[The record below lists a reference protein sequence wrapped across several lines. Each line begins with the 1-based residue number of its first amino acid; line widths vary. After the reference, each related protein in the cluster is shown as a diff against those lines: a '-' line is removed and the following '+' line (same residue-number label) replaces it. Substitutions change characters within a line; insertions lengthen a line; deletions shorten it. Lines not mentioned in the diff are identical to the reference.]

1 MADRGNS
8 SRNLYLSRPFV
19 TESISSI
26 FSVPLAVTA
35 RLQVSQAKLN
45 VPWTQADE
53 QIKLERHRLPNKRS
67 GCFGILFKN

>member
-53 QIKLERHRLPNKRS
+53 QIKLERHRLPNKCS